1 MRGIRICLIAA
12 IALGVAGSSGAAGP
26 MVLTGD
32 GDLYRAVTRD
42 DQVVITA
49 RYADGTVGEF
59 FVPQSGD
66 ALESS
71 LQVGVDE
78 ASGAVYVV
86 WQKSAGMDAELRLA
100 GYLDDTWFGPSTFA
114 GGDGT
119 AAYNPAMLIHRNVAE
134 VVEGVDDEGEPIVS
148 EITTTFLHLAWWS
161 QVSDEDPGLAKYTGV
176 ALRDTGEPQ
185 FDLMEPVELF
195 DLLPWGN
202 ACFEFE
208 ASDNLRHPKLFID
221 PQSGNP
227 HVFATDLASC
237 HFQILELIPRFEE
250 LDRDFEKRRR
260 QIIILRHASMIALRP
275 DLPLKSGNLEVG
287 TGLKI
292 VMHWDD
298 VEESLLYYL
307 ELDPQGASEPKAL
320 ALDENLNHEQAV
332 SLIRELAKR

>member
-1 MRGIRICLIAA
+1 
-12 IALGVAGSSGAAGP
+12 
-26 MVLTGD
+26 
-32 GDLYRAVTRD
+32 
-42 DQVVITA
+42 
-49 RYADGTVGEF
+49 
-59 FVPQSGD
+59 
-66 ALESS
+66 
-71 LQVGVDE
+71 
-78 ASGAVYVV
+78 
-86 WQKSAGMDAELRLA
+86 
-100 GYLDDTWFGPSTFA
+100 
-114 GGDGT
+114 
-119 AAYNPAMLIHRNVAE
+119 
-134 VVEGVDDEGEPIVS
+134 
-148 EITTTFLHLAWWS
+148 
-161 QVSDEDPGLAKYTGV
+161 
-176 ALRDTGEPQ
+176 
-185 FDLMEPVELF
+185 MEPVELF

-237 HFQILELIPRFEE
+237 HFQILELIPVFEE
-250 LDRDFEKRRR
+250 LDRNF